1 MAARV
6 SAGVY
11 HCEQLFDGQRW
22 HRPGRLRVEAGVVT
36 EVGAL
41 GGEAL
46 GERRPGDESAR
57 REVPPGDEAATW
69 LPGITAPGMPNLHS
83 HAFQR
88 ALAGLT
94 ERASP
99 AGQDSF
105 WSWRELM
112 YRFVERLS
120 PSQVSAI
127 AELLYVELLEHGY
140 TSTAEFHYLHH
151 GPGGEPYADLAELG
165 RHVAE
170 AARGAGMRLV
180 LLPVYY
186 ETSGFGA
193 APIAPEQR
201 RFYNRPERYLRLLQA
216 LESEVGPLVSLGV
229 ALHSLRAAPLEGRRE
244 ILAVLAS
251 AASDHQVPVH
261 IHVAEQV
268 AEVEAALA
276 HHGARPVELLLS
288 EHEVDARWCLVH
300 ATHVTEEEL
309 RGVVRAGATLGLCP
323 TTEANLG
330 DGLFPLPKLLD
341 LGGSFG
347 IGSDSQ
353 VCVCPAEE
361 LRLLEYGQRLT
372 TRARAVSDRS
382 SPPRGTGARLYS
394 EALRGGAKA
403 LGGGMAMSS
412 GAAMG
417 SHAETMGGG
426 MAMSSGMALGRLA
439 PGCHADLVVLDGAH
453 PSLLGRT
460 EDRALDSWV
469 FAPGASPVRQV
480 MVGGVWRVLEG
491 RHVAHDAARK
501 RYAAEIGELF
511 EAL

>member
-1 MAARV
+1 M
-6 SAGVY
+6 SSGVY
-11 HCEQLFDGQRW
+11 HCEQLFDGERW

-41 GGEAL
+41 S
-46 GERRPGDESAR
+46 GDERESEP
-57 REVPPGDEAATW
+57 REVAGRRLGDEGAQREAPRGDEAATW
-69 LPGITAPGMPNLHS
+69 LPGVTAPGMPNLHS

-140 TSTAEFHYLHH
+140 TSAAEFHYLHH
-151 GPGGEPYADLAELG
+151 GPGGEPYADIAELG
-165 RHVAE
+165 RRVAE

-193 APIAPEQR
+193 APIAAEQR
-201 RFYNRPERYLRLLQA
+201 RFYIRPERYLRLLQA
-216 LESEVGPLVSLGV
+216 LESEAGPLVSLGV

-244 ILAVLAS
+244 ILAALAG
-251 AASDHQVPVH
+251 AAIRQPPVH
-261 IHVAEQV
+261 IHIAEQV

-276 HHGARPVELLLS
+276 HHGARPVELLLG

-300 ATHVTEEEL
+300 ATHVTEQEL
-309 RGVVRAGATLGLCP
+309 CAVARAGATVGLCP

-372 TRARAVSDRS
+372 ARARAVSDRGEF
-382 SPPRGTGARLYS
+382 PRGTGARLVS

-403 LGGGMAMSS
+403 LGGS
-412 GAAMG
+412 
-417 SHAETMGGG
+417 E
-426 MAMSSGMALGRLA
+426 ALGRLV

-453 PSLLGRT
+453 PSLLGRA

-469 FAPGASPVRQV
+469 FGPGASPVRQV

-491 RHVAHDAARK
+491 RHVARDAVRE
-501 RYAAEIGELF
+501 RYAAQVMSLF
-511 EAL
+511 REA